1 MKRYLS
7 LLLCLL
13 LAFACLTACGG
24 KDAAV
29 EPGEETEEE
38 LREAEQITE
47 VDEDKLKKAGD
58 TLEERLSLLKAD
70 GWTEEDGAY
79 VYATKEDDCNGK
91 YIVTAKGNDADV
103 TVSFDYFGDNGDMI
117 DFYKNDPGVGK
128 AVCAYWYL
136 RAVAVLDAPL
146 GNENYKLLV
155 GDTEVV
161 SGSMTYEEAEAV
173 YDEYYED

>member
-1 MKRYLS
+1 MKRYLA

-24 KDAAV
+24 KDNAV

-47 VDEDKLKKAGD
+47 VDEETLEKAGK
-58 TLEERLSLLKAD
+58 TLEDRLSLLKAD

-79 VYATKEDDCNGK
+79 VYATQEDDCNGK
-91 YIVTAKGNDADV
+91 YIVTAKRNDADV
-103 TVSFDYFGDNGDMI
+103 TVSFDYFGDNEEMV
-117 DFYKNDPGVGK
+117 DFYKGDPGVGK

-136 RAVAVLDAPL
+136 RVVAVLDAPL

-155 GDTEVV
+155 GDTEVA
-161 SGSMTYEEAEAV
+161 SGSMTYEEAEAI